1 MRYEDLKYLEVPL
14 PEAIAKEKW
23 GGFFE
28 NARSRIAAYLDD
40 ETTDYALRC
49 RLEMELGILQ
59 NLQERYTLCPEEAF
73 DHAGKNSGYD
83 RGRIG
88 KTAHGR

>member
-59 NLQERYTLCPEEAF
+59 NLQERGSF